1 MNLGDLGIE
10 VEGPASSNDELR
22 GSINRTHILSDF
34 TVNAVN
40 VNPDTGNVR
49 VKVGRLDG
57 AVAEQSLI
65 AYQAVLTK
73 QPGDAVATLN
83 ENRTAPMADSIQ
95 AAWKSYSDSAG
106 SNGSGEGFRSWLD
119 AGSGD
124 AKARDYVNGLRSVYQ
139 KLDSIGLTPA
149 ELNQA
154 RSSAMQSMLE
164 TSSNQSGMN
173 AADLSAAIRP

>member
-1 MNLGDLGIE
+1 VNLGDLGIE
-10 VEGPASSNDELR
+10 VEGPASSASELR
-22 GSINRTHILSDF
+22 GSIDRTHILSDY
-34 TVNAVN
+34 TVDALN

-57 AVAEQSLI
+57 AIAEQSLI
-65 AYQAVLTK
+65 AYQGVLTK
-73 QPGDAVATLN
+73 QPGDAVTNLS
-83 ENRTAPMADSIQ
+83 ENRTAPMTESIQ

-124 AKARDYVNGLRSVYQ
+124 AQARDYVNGLRDVYS
-139 KLDSIGLTPA
+139 KLDSIGLTQA

-164 TSSNQSGMN
+164 TSTTRNGMN
-173 AADLSAAIRP
+173 AADLSAAVRP